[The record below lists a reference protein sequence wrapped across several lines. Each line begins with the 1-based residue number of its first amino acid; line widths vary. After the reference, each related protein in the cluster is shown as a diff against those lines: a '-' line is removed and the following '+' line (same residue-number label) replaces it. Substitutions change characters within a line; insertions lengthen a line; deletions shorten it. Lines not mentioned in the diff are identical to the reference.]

1 MDKVDA
7 FFGWPLLNGISARLP
22 SHPNFSTKRESFSEM
37 SMIDEPK
44 NIAKNVSIYSG
55 FTKRERPLEI
65 RA

>member
-22 SHPNFSTKRESFSEM
+22 SHPNISTKRESFSEM

-44 NIAKNVSIYSG
+44 NIA
-55 FTKRERPLEI
+55 
-65 RA
+65 